1 MLTVDNLRKCGVN
14 PDEGIARCL
23 QNETFYLTLVGK
35 ALDDDGIERLKTA
48 VEQGNLGEAFEIAH
62 ALKGVFGNL
71 SLTPLY
77 DGIVE
82 ITELLRNRESVDY
95 SPYLQKVSEVFAQ
108 LKTMHQA

>member
-1 MLTVDNLRKCGVN
+1 MLTIDALRQCGVN
-14 PDEGIARCL
+14 PDEGLARCM

-35 ALDDDGIERLKTA
+35 ALNDDSMERLQAA
-48 VEQGNLGEAFEIAH
+48 VEKGDLDAAFEIAH

-82 ITELLRNRESVDY
+82 ITELLRRRADIDFA
-95 SPYLQKVSEVFAQ
+95 PYLQKVSETFAQ
-108 LKTMHQA
+108 LKAMQ